1 MSIRGR
7 LVVMCLVVALL
18 PAIPLTFLVK
28 TLFDMSVDVGLN
40 PTMEEALQ
48 SGLAVSRRHLDD
60 MRGAFLADVQRVVV
74 GIGDATVDSARVASA
89 VDEVKGIGGFVVV
102 RKVEEARAEPGDTP
116 ENEVSGVTVP
126 RDLRPFVEHP
136 EFRRLLENTSII
148 DRADES
154 RTGYSFF
161 ETEDRSAQLAVWN
174 PAYAGVIF
182 RGVPGGA
189 VSRDY
194 LVLFYKEI
202 DPEFLAHAGRL
213 LDARQI
219 FAELRLMQRSLSR
232 SFFYPFIIIYA
243 VCLLIALGLALLMA
257 ERLADPI
264 RRLAA
269 GANVV
274 AGGDWSYRLRIKA
287 GGETE
292 HLVKAFNGMVS
303 RLDAQRRRLIDME
316 KMAAWREMARH
327 LAHEIKNPLLPIRL
341 TIEELRDQYDGGD
354 RRYKEMLDESTRVVG
369 DELNNLQTLVKEFS
383 WFAKMP
389 DMDPR
394 PGQLGQLVR
403 DVGQMYPAVTVKFES
418 GADVPEFPFDPDQIR
433 RVLVNLFDNA
443 VSVCAEGTTCAV
455 RIALKEQGADA
466 VLTFTDNGPG
476 ISPDRIDKIF
486 EPYFTTRPE
495 GTGLGLAMVKKIV
508 LLHGGSISVKSHEGE
523 GATFEI
529 RLPLT
534 GTTDAIAKD

>member
-1 MSIRGR
+1 MSIRSR
-7 LVVMCLVVALL
+7 LVAMCLVVALL

-28 TLFDMSVDVGLN
+28 ALFDMSVDVGLN

-60 MRGAFLADVQRVVV
+60 MRGAFLADVQRVVA
-74 GIGDATVDSARVASA
+74 GIGEDAPDSARVAAA
-89 VDEVKGIGGFVVV
+89 VFQVKGIDGFVAV
-102 RKVEEARAEPGDTP
+102 RKATEVPPATGETLPGD
-116 ENEVSGVTVP
+116 
-126 RDLRPFVEHP
+126 LLPFAGHP
-136 EFRRLLENTSII
+136 EFRRLLENTAVI
-148 DRADES
+148 DRPGER

-174 PAYAGVIF
+174 PAHAGVIV
-182 RGVPGGA
+182 RSVPGETNSQG
-189 VSRDY
+189 Y
-194 LVLFYKEI
+194 IVLFYKEI
-202 DPEFLAHAGRL
+202 DLEFLAHAGRL

-219 FAELRLMQRSLSR
+219 FAELRLMQHSLSR

-243 VCLLIALGLALLMA
+243 VCLLITLGLALLMA

-274 AGGDWSYRLRIKA
+274 AGGDWSYRVKIKA
-287 GGETE
+287 GGETGR
-292 HLVKAFNGMVS
+292 LVKAFNSMVS

-341 TIEELRDQYDGGD
+341 TIEELRDQYGGDD
-354 RRYKEMLDESTRVVG
+354 RRYKEMLDQSTRVVG
-369 DELNNLQTLVKEFS
+369 DELDNLQTLVKEFS
-383 WFAKMP
+383 SFAKMP

-394 PGQLGQLVR
+394 PGRLGQLVR
-403 DVGQMYPAVTVKFES
+403 DVGQMYPAVTVNFKTKT
-418 GADVPEFPFDPDQIR
+418 DVPEFPFDPDQIR

-443 VSVCAEGTTCAV
+443 VSVCAEGTQCEV
-455 RIALKEQGADA
+455 SIALEEQDA
-466 VLTFTDNGPG
+466 AAVMTFTDNGPG

-508 LLHGGSISVKSHEGE
+508 LLHGGRVGVTSRQGE

-529 RLPLT
+529 RLPLAGPT
-534 GTTDAIAKD
+534 EAVTNK